1 MMNLLLNVAPKRGLL
16 TRLVQF
22 DHEFDISKI
31 FLIILAGVFA
41 KCEAELPPASLLELS
56 AEVLAPLQTPLHL
69 FMHGS

>member
-22 DHEFDISKI
+22 DHEFDISMI
-31 FLIILAGVFA
+31 FLLNLACYVA

-56 AEVLAPLQTPLHL
+56 AEVLAPLETPLH
-69 FMHGS
+69 FFVHGS